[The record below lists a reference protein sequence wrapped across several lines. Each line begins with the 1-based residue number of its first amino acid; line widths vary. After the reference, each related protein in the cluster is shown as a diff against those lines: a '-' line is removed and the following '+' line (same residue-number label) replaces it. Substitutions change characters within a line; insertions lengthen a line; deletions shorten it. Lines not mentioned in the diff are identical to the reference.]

1 MKRRVRAS
9 WRLCRY
15 SWGTEVDVGNIGI
28 NKSVS
33 SKMLYYSQV
42 KVARPRRGGNTHSQK
57 EVTSRVA
64 RLEIREVEVTDGHN
78 HFFCI

>member
-1 MKRRVRAS
+1 MEALLVS
-9 WRLCRY
+9 L
-15 SWGTEVDVGNIGI
+15 GTEIDVGNIGI

-42 KVARPRRGGNTHSQK
+42 KVARPRGGKKTHPFTKGSDITGGQ
-57 EVTSRVA
+57 A
-64 RLEIREVEVTDGHN
+64 EISEVEVMDGHN